1 MERRRLG
8 QSDLQVSIVGLGCN
22 NFGLKLDQ
30 MGTNHVV
37 SRALELGVN
46 FFDTADVY
54 EGDQGNS
61 EELLGVALG
70 ERRKEIIIGTK
81 FGGAMNG
88 PAPKDG
94 GSRDFI
100 LSAVEASL
108 KRLGTDYIDLYQ
120 YHKPDG
126 VTPIEETLRAL
137 EDLVSQG
144 KVRYIGSSN
153 FNGAL
158 LTEAAE
164 CSRANGLPN
173 FVSAQNRYSLITR
186 EIETDLVPACEELNV
201 GILPFFPLESGL
213 LTGKYQSG
221 AAAPKGSRFDLWG
234 DRIASTFMT
243 ESSLN
248 LLAKLEEL
256 CDRIDVDMVTVAMG
270 WLANRPG
277 VASVIAGATTPEQV
291 EQNVKGGA
299 WSAPEDVQSEL
310 DALV

>member
-1 MERRRLG
+1 MERRQLG

-30 MGTNHVV
+30 DGTDAVV
-37 SRALELGVN
+37 TRALELGIN

-54 EGDQGNS
+54 EGDSGNS
-61 EELLGVALG
+61 EVLLGRALG
-70 ERRKEIIIGTK
+70 NRRKYVLVGTK

-94 GSRDFI
+94 GSRQFI
-100 LSAVEASL
+100 MSAVEDSL
-108 KRLGTDYIDLYQ
+108 SRLGTDYIDLYQ

-137 EDLVSQG
+137 EDLVTQG

-153 FNGAL
+153 FDGAL
-158 LTEAAE
+158 LAEAAD
-164 CSRANGLPN
+164 CSSTNGLSP

-186 EIETDLVPACEELNV
+186 DIEADLVPMCEKLQV

-213 LTGKYQSG
+213 LTGKYKPDSD
-221 AAAPKGSRFDLWG
+221 APKGSRFDLWG

-243 ESSLN
+243 EASLS
-248 LLAKLEEL
+248 AVVKLREL
-256 CDRIDVDMVTVAMG
+256 CERIGEDMVTVAMG
-270 WLANRPG
+270 WLAHRPA
-277 VASVIAGATTPEQV
+277 VASVIAGATTPAQV
-291 EQNVKGGA
+291 EQNVRGGA
-299 WSAPEDVQSEL
+299 WIPPEDIGREL
-310 DALV
+310 DGLV